1 VKHASR
7 QRRSTE
13 ALIKA
18 DLTDLGACLDRPL
31 TVADVAG
38 RAAMTLRTF
47 ARAFAA
53 AVGMPPMRWPTRRR
67 VAAAQELLETTMP
80 SVEQVAAR
88 IGSGSAASLRAYFGA
103 VAATASAHY
112 RQTFVR

>member
-1 VKHASR
+1 MINLNQDHSR
-7 QRRSTE
+7 SCSTDPG
-13 ALIKA
+13 L
-18 DLTDLGACLDRPL
+18 
-31 TVADVAG
+31 
-38 RAAMTLRTF
+38 
-47 ARAFAA
+47 ARAIAA

-67 VAAAQELLETTMP
+67 VAAAQELLETTTP

-103 VAATASAHY
+103 VAATASTHY

>member
-1 VKHASR
+1 
-7 QRRSTE
+7 
-13 ALIKA
+13 
-18 DLTDLGACLDRPL
+18 
-31 TVADVAG
+31 
-38 RAAMTLRTF
+38 MTLRTF

-53 AVGMPPMRWPTRRR
+53 AVGMPPTRWPTRRR
-67 VAAAQELLETTMP
+67 VAAAQELLETTTP